1 MPRTRSKLRIK
12 KRCVIAKRTQAVKP
26 RLVSRTSWHRAYI
39 CRFSSLTIPVKFG
52 RFAFGGDYDD
62 SVGFYVQPTLI
73 ETTDPK
79 DKLMREEIF
88 GPVITVYVYDDKKY
102 DDTVELLDQTSNFGL
117 TGSIFCQD
125 KKILDQTRERLIN
138 AAGNL
143 YLNDK
148 STGSIVNQQP
158 FGGARLSGTNDKAGG
173 PHYLFRFSSPLS
185 IKDMKEPV
193 KTFKH
198 VSME

>member
-1 MPRTRSKLRIK
+1 MKTIMTNQLCIDTPLKFNTFTSAVIDRASFNRIRSYLDY
-12 KRCVIAKRTQAVKP
+12 AKSSSSTKI
-26 RLVSRTSWHRAYI
+26 LV
-39 CRFSSLTIPVKFG
+39 
-52 RFAFGGDYDD
+52 GGKCDD
-62 SVGFYVQPTLI
+62 STGFYIQPTLI

-102 DDTVELLDQTSNFGL
+102 NETVDLVNDTSNYAL

-125 KKILDQTRERLIN
+125 KKILEETRQHLIN

-173 PHYLFRFSSPLS
+173 PHYLFRFSSPLA
-185 IKDMKEPV
+185 IKNMKEPL

-198 VSME
+198 ISME

>member
-1 MPRTRSKLRIK
+1 MKTIMTNQLRIDTPLK
-12 KRCVIAKRTQAVKP
+12 FETFTSAVIDRNSFNRIK
-26 RLVSRTSWHRAYI
+26 AYI
-39 CRFSSLTIPVKFG
+39 DYARSSSSTTKIVV
-52 RFAFGGDYDD
+52 GGDYDD
-62 SVGFYVQPTLI
+62 SVGFYIQPTLI

-88 GPVITVYVYDDKKY
+88 GPVVTVYVYDDKKY
-102 DDTVELLDQTSNFGL
+102 NETVDLVNQTSNYAL

-125 KKILDQTRERLIN
+125 KTVLNQTRERLIN
-138 AAGNL
+138 AAGNI

-173 PHYLFRFSSPLS
+173 PHYLFRFSSPLA
-185 IKDMKEPV
+185 IKNMKQPL